1 VPRKIEHQSKACT
14 ESRRRSGLRR
24 QCTVLP
30 NSAADGAPGEA
41 ARAGG
46 AGGGGRGGGGGG
58 GGGLLST
65 YIDEAMTS
73 HECVHKLYHY
83 DHQPA
88 LQNLAGNLAGFKS
101 LS

>member
-1 VPRKIEHQSKACT
+1 MPRKIEHQSKACT

-30 NSAADGAPGEA
+30 NSAADGARWEA
-41 ARAGG
+41 
-46 AGGGGRGGGGGG
+46 GRGGEAGERGGV
-58 GGGLLST
+58 LST

-73 HECVHKLYHY
+73 HECVHKLFHY

-88 LQNLAGNLAGFKS
+88 LQNLAGKLAGFKS